1 MFSVCYVLCLCF
13 VFEVLT
19 GTKKNFS
26 FELAT
31 QPFLVCI
38 NIFCLCCILC
48 MFDKGNIYIICDV
61 PVCSS
66 VYKAINQ
73 RVCLWYVCIL
83 VVPGPVHI
91 YPPVLVTV
99 FM

>member
-1 MFSVCYVLCLCF
+1 
-13 VFEVLT
+13 
-19 GTKKNFS
+19 
-26 FELAT
+26 
-31 QPFLVCI
+31 
-38 NIFCLCCILC
+38 